1 MIQKNQRH
9 NMEEKRKKVF
19 KGLVVASPMQKTAI
33 VAVTR
38 YVRHPQYG
46 KYRQVTKRYKVHDP
60 EGVATPGTVVS
71 FETCRPISKEKRF
84 RLLPHDV

>member
-1 MIQKNQRH
+1 
-9 NMEEKRKKVF
+9 MEKETKKKVF
-19 KGLVVASPMQKTAI
+19 KGSVVASPMQKTAI

-60 EGVATPGTVVS
+60 DGIANPGDVVS
-71 FETCRPISKEKRF
+71 FEACRPISKEKRF
-84 RLLPHDV
+84 RLLPKDV